1 MLDSAEFLSTIFE
14 YADRGYTQIFT
25 LPNAQGRALPVTDT
39 SSVPQILG
47 EIPAGRETYFS
58 PGISGTAADRKWD
71 IDDIIGIPGFWVDI
85 DIYNPGAHKHANLP
99 QSVGEA
105 MEILPDPIPPSVV
118 VFSGYGIHAWWI
130 LKEAWYFDY
139 PEEKTRA
146 QNILVRLQG
155 LIRSR
160 AQAYGWRLDSTGD
173 LPRVMRLPGTMNNK
187 IPGQPVPAQ
196 VIEMAEA
203 RYSIDDIE
211 EILPETD
218 AADPSGTRERK
229 SAFERRPTDGPA
241 ANMLHNCLF
250 LQHAQLNAKSL
261 SYGEWV
267 AALTNI
273 VRATDGVDAAHTVS
287 AIDTARYNQRD
298 TDKKIDECLS
308 NMNPQNCEYIRTTL
322 GFPGCPAGGC
332 GVQAPCGWS
341 LGKVPQAKA
350 LIRSITIPTADI
362 VYRQEVLTA
371 AAILEKDAP
380 AEYDVFFQKLTGQV
394 NKNTFRKELAKI
406 RREQSGLTVID
417 GGLEPDAPAVYD
429 PEAAKWLASKVSD
442 VPLNLQL
449 PGADSNY
456 AQWKFSKSG
465 IGLLRITDK
474 GETFSQAAYSPV
486 VITERIYNVDSGAE
500 KARVAFKT
508 NRGNWRSVILPKSTI
523 FDSKKIMCLADSGLT
538 LNSDMAKN
546 LCKWLSA
553 LEAANAQIIP
563 VRDGVSKMGW
573 RSNDT
578 EFILPGLDN
587 RYTIDAG
594 DGAAESAISGLGSDG
609 DFGTWI
615 EAMRGLRTRPKA
627 RFIMAASFAAPLL
640 KIVGQRTFLLH
651 NWGNTADGKS
661 ATLFAALSIWGK
673 PEEVA
678 KTFDDTRTNIEK
690 AAELFTDLP
699 LGINEYELLSDRK
712 KGEVDPLIYMIAEG
726 KGRGRGRKDGGL
738 QKTAQWRTIA
748 IMTGESPIT
757 RTNSRGGVLTRLIEL
772 HGGPLADD
780 KAFASSL
787 YWLTARNYGHAGQ
800 VFVRQLLAANHA
812 ELKTNYDSTRYALRQ
827 KYPNKLESHMDAI
840 ACIAL
845 ADWLAGMWIFGEEN
859 GQAGA
864 AAIAMADAIIGEL
877 ISASDADDSERAWT
891 WLQDWVAAND
901 GRFAKGY
908 SQFKS
913 PAPILG
919 YVESGYINI
928 IKTELTNA
936 MKLEGYSPEKLFR
949 SWAEKGRINCSE
961 YSGKR
966 HFGTRGKVINGM
978 KPWVISIKADESL
991 F

>member
-1 MLDSAEFLSTIFE
+1 MLDSADFLSTIYE
-14 YADRGYTQIFT
+14 YADRGYSQIFT
-25 LPNAQGRALPVTDT
+25 LPNAQAQAFPVADT
-39 SSVPQILG
+39 SPIPQLIATV
-47 EIPAGRETYFS
+47 PAGQDIYFS
-58 PGISGTAADRKWD
+58 PGICATPKNSKLS
-71 IDDIIGIPGFWVDI
+71 IDDIIGIPGLWVDI
-85 DIYNPGAHKHANLP
+85 DICNPAAHKTSNLP
-99 QSVGEA
+99 PNVAEA
-105 MEILPDPIPPSVV
+105 MELLPDPIPPSVIV
-118 VFSGYGIHAWWI
+118 HSGYGIHAWWI
-130 LKEAWYFDY
+130 FKETWYFDT
-139 PEEKTRA
+139 PDEKTRA
-146 QNILVRLQG
+146 QDILVRLQG

-160 AQAYGWRLDSTGD
+160 ASAKGWHLDSTGD
-173 LPRVMRLPGTMNNK
+173 LPRVMRLPGTMNFK
-187 IPGQPVPAQ
+187 VSETPIPAQ
-196 VIEMAEA
+196 VIETSEI
-203 RYSIDDIE
+203 RYDIDGIE
-211 EILPETD
+211 DILPI
-218 AADPSGTRERK
+218 ADVVPAGGTRERK
-229 SAFERRPTDGPA
+229 TSFERRQTDGPSA
-241 ANMLHNCLF
+241 YMLQNCLF
-250 LQHAQLNAKSL
+250 LQHAQLNAKTL

-273 VRATDGVDAAHTVS
+273 VRAADGVEAAHTVS
-287 AIDTARYNQRD
+287 GLDQARYNQQA

-308 NMNPQNCEYIRTTL
+308 NMNPQNCEYIRNSI
-322 GFPGCPAGGC
+322 GFIGCPSGGC

-350 LIRSITIPTADI
+350 LIRSIVVPTADV
-362 VYRQEVLTA
+362 VYQPEVLTA
-371 AAILEKDAP
+371 AAIVEKEAP
-380 AEYDVFFQKLTGQV
+380 VDYDLFWQRLGGQV

-417 GGLEPDAPAVYD
+417 GGLEPDAPAVHD
-429 PEAAKWLASKVSD
+429 PEAAKWLGSKVAD
-442 VPLNLQL
+442 IPLNLQL

-456 AQWKFSKSG
+456 AQWKFSKAG

-474 GETFSQAAYSPV
+474 GETYSQAAYAPV
-486 VITERIYNVDSGAE
+486 IITERIYNVDSGAE

-523 FDSKKIMCLADSGLT
+523 FDAKKIMCLADSGLT

-546 LCKWLSA
+546 LSKWLSS

-563 VRDGVSKMGW
+563 LRDGVSKMGW
-573 RSNDT
+573 RSNDS

-587 RYTIDAG
+587 KYTIDVG
-594 DGAAESAISGLGSDG
+594 DGAAESAISGLGAEG
-609 DFGTWI
+609 DFDAWV
-615 EAMRGLRTRPKA
+615 EAMRNLRTRPKA

-640 KIVGQRTFLLH
+640 KLVGQRTFLLH
-651 NWGNTADGKS
+651 NWGTTADGKS
-661 ATLFAALSIWGK
+661 ATLFAALSVWGK

-748 IMTGESPIT
+748 IMTGESPVT
-757 RTNSRGGVLTRLIEL
+757 RSNSRGGVLTRLIEL

-800 VFVRQLLAANHA
+800 MFVRQLMGANHA
-812 ELKTNYDSTRYALRQ
+812 ELKTSYDNTRYALRQ
-827 KYPNKLESHMDAI
+827 KYPSKLESHMDAI

-845 ADWLAGMWIFGEEN
+845 ADWLAGMWIFGEDN
-859 GQAGA
+859 ATAGA
-864 AAIAMADAIIGEL
+864 ASIAMADTIIGEL
-877 ISASDADDSERAWT
+877 ISAADADDSERAWI

-901 GRFAKGY
+901 GRFTKGY
-908 SQFKS
+908 SNTKS
-913 PAPILG
+913 AVSILG
-919 YVESGYINI
+919 YVDSGHINI

-936 MKLEGYSPEKLFR
+936 MKVEGYSPEKVFR
-949 SWAEKGRINCSE
+949 AWAERGRINCSE

-966 HFGTRGKVINGM
+966 HFGARGKVINGM

-991 F
+991 Y